1 MDQLALMELCNGETQ
16 ALLGRQVGRMS
27 MGWPLCSPP
36 LEEDNQFGGGKLQ
49 GYLIKLKHHYR
60 NGDA

>member
-1 MDQLALMELCNGETQ
+1 MELCNGETQ
-16 ALLGRQVGRMS
+16 ALLGRLAGRMS